1 MSISATPYRSAVLDL
16 VVRPGKRNRDRPGRR
31 NDERIHHDQVLVR
44 REAVRPERHPRVL
57 GAGQAVD
64 QDDSLVAEVDRR
76 AGSVEDLDELAVVGS
91 DVVVVDLVEDEVG
104 YCRSVSG
111 TARRLRRETGPENQS
126 EQGRD
131 DENVPGEVVHAA
143 NLDTA

>member
-1 MSISATPYRSAVLDL
+1 M
-16 VVRPGKRNRDRPGRR
+16 
-31 NDERIHHDQVLVR
+31 
-44 REAVRPERHPRVL
+44 
-57 GAGQAVD
+57 
-64 QDDSLVAEVDRR
+64 
-76 AGSVEDLDELAVVGS
+76 
-91 DVVVVDLVEDEVG
+91 G

-143 NLDTA
+143 NLDTVQPHSPQLFHNCSTPITKL